1 MLSIQLERPQKMAVN
16 DIYATCNGCVCG
28 AGSAGA
34 KSTRQEQKIA
44 RALRHVTSISE
55 RIWRERKQYLQLKE
69 TVNRSVQSGFCPE
82 LWGMS

>member
-55 RIWRERKQYLQLKE
+55 RIWRERKQFATKR
-69 TVNRSVQSGFCPE
+69 NGQSQCAIRFLP
-82 LWGMS
+82 